1 MPLISSENKEVYSM
15 EKVRLPREVAEAIE
29 YLCEKESSNYKVAHR
44 VFYSMRGEPDYPGQ
58 IVYEYFNGDMDE
70 LIKVLI
76 NGYEIE
82 QTPEDVLRMYY
93 DHFEKKKSQSVFT
106 PEYKEY
112 LGKIIGIRMALR
124 ILGIKIEGIND

>member
-1 MPLISSENKEVYSM
+1 MPLISSENKEAYSM
-15 EKVRLPREVAEAIE
+15 EKVRLPLEVAEAIE
-29 YLCEKESSNYKVAHR
+29 YIWEKESSNYKVAHH
-44 VFYSMRGEPDYPGQ
+44 VFYSMRGEPDYPGK

-82 QTPEDVLRMYY
+82 QTPEDALRMYY
-93 DHFEKKKSQSVFT
+93 DHCEKKKSQAVFT

-112 LGKIIGIRMALR
+112 LGKILGIKMALK